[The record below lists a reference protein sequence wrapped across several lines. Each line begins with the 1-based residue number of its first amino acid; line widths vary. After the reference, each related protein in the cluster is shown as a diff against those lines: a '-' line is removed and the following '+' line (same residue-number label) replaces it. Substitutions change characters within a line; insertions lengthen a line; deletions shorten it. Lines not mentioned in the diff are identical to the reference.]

1 MALTSSRSA
10 DRDRSF
16 EVRLEPHPSSASVAR
31 REVRGLLDRGG
42 RSDLVDAASL
52 LVSEVVTNALLH
64 AGTEIDVTGRLDD
77 DGLVLT
83 VGDGSPHLPSRRHYA
98 ATSGTGRGLM
108 MLDALGDD
116 WGVTE
121 HPGGK
126 TVWFRLSQ
134 GEPGIDESGTVAAR
148 SVGASAVEPRSLIVE
163 LQNMPLLLH
172 SAWQEHAEALLR
184 EHLLANLGSDGDN
197 AIQVH
202 ADATDAIAILEE
214 HVPDMRVA
222 MHSDRIMNGATEP
235 GVSAARVDV
244 PVPWASVP
252 HFRTLDR
259 AIEAALDLSSEG
271 LVLAPP
277 TQPEV
282 QAFRRW
288 LCRQV
293 QRQADGAAPEPWVV
307 PSADS
312 TALQL
317 PPGWDPSSVTESA
330 RSVLAADQA
339 SRILAVSPSALDLLG
354 YDDPAELVGDRIVT
368 IVPQRFRQAHV
379 AGYTMYQLV
388 GRRPLIDEPVRVP
401 ALCRDGSEVLVELH
415 VREVPVDDGR
425 MVLLGELIPVEE

>member
-1 MALTSSRSA
+1 MGLTSSRSA

-16 EVRLEPHPSSASVAR
+16 EVRLEPQPSSVSRAR
-31 REVRGLLDRGG
+31 REVRELLERGG
-42 RSDLVDAASL
+42 RRDLVDAASL

-64 AGTEIDVTGRLDD
+64 AGTDMDVTGRLDD

-121 HPGGK
+121 RPGGK

-134 GEPGIDESGTVAAR
+134 GEVGIDESGTVAAR
-148 SVGASAVEPRSLIVE
+148 HIGGGDAERRSVTVE

-184 EHLLANLGSDGDN
+184 EHLLANLGSDRDD

-214 HVPDMRVA
+214 HVPNMRVA
-222 MHSDRIMNGATEP
+222 VHSDRLMNGATEP
-235 GVSAARVDV
+235 GVSAVRVDV

-259 AIEAALDLSSEG
+259 AIEAALDLSDEG
-271 LVLAPP
+271 LVLTPP

-293 QRQADGAAPEPWVV
+293 QRQADGAAPEPWTV
-307 PSADS
+307 PSSDP

-317 PPGWDPSSVTESA
+317 PPGWDPRSVTDSA
-330 RSVLAADQA
+330 QSVLAADQA
-339 SRILAVSPSALDLLG
+339 SRILAVSPSALELLG
-354 YDDPAELVGDRIVT
+354 YDEPAELVGNRIVT

-388 GRRPLIDEPVRVP
+388 GRRPLIDRPVRVP
-401 ALCRDGSEVLVELH
+401 ALRRDGSEVLVELH
-415 VREVPVDDGR
+415 VREAAVDGGR
-425 MVLLGELIPVEE
+425 MVLLGELVPVED